1 MMYFFNISALLPYL
15 RTAISWKSSLQKYP
29 TSPTTQPDRI
39 LPSQHSHLISP
50 VYFLFRLPLLISS
63 YFLFPEI
70 PVSHFFVLSLYIS
83 LLWDIHSPFSIQ
95 CTLHFSSALFP
106 ILLSLCC
113 CLHWVLPPP
122 YSPSPQPLPLESF
135 PSFFF
140 SSQTSILS
148 SIYHLETPSLP
159 LSCFIQFFFRPVIF
173 PLFYPL
179 FILFSSNIFRRRR
192 WNFLDFW

>member
-29 TSPTTQPDRI
+29 TSPTTHPDRI

-70 PVSHFFVLSLYIS
+70 PVSHFFVLSLYTS
-83 LLWDIHSPFSIQ
+83 LHWDIHSPFFHSMYFAFLFS
-95 CTLHFSSALFP
+95 TLSYTSFSLLLSTLSSAP
-106 ILLSLCC
+106 I
-113 CLHWVLPPP
+113 
-122 YSPSPQPLPLESF
+122 PSPQPLPLESF